1 MIDRKKLETKLAF
14 LEALYAGAGTPG
26 EREAAG
32 SALQR
37 IRLRLATQAVTDPAV
52 EYKFTFNNLW
62 SQRLFVALLRRYEL
76 KPYRYY
82 RQRYT
87 TVMVKVTRSFVD
99 QTLWPEFMELDKE
112 LLSQLNEAAEEL
124 IAETVFQ
131 DRSDIAEVPG
141 LPDQSGA
148 SG

>member
-1 MIDRKKLETKLAF
+1 MIDRKKLEAKLAY

-32 SALQR
+32 SAQQR
-37 IRLRLATQAVTDPAV
+37 IRQRLLAMAVSDPPV

-62 SQRLFVALLRRYEL
+62 SRRLFVALLRRYDL

-99 QTLWPEFMELDKE
+99 QTLWPEFIELEKD
-112 LLSQLNEAAEEL
+112 LISQLDEAAEEL
-124 IAETVFQ
+124 IADTIFQ
-131 DRSDIAEVPG
+131 DRSDIAEIPG
-141 LPDQSGA
+141 LPDLSSA
-148 SG
+148 S